1 MIEFEGVYKAYKS
14 KSVLYD
20 INMEIRS
27 DEIFVL
33 IGSSGCGKTTL
44 LKMINKLISFDRGD
58 IRIDGESINK
68 ISGTLLRRKI
78 GYVVQDGGLFP
89 HMTIGENIGVIP
101 KMLKQPQAQIE
112 QRVDELL
119 RMVNLEPNLYRDLYP
134 AQLSGGQKQRVG
146 VARAFSVNPDI
157 ILMDEPFS
165 ALDPVT
171 RNELQDEI
179 YNLQH
184 QFHKTIVFVTHDMD
198 EAIRLADRICIIQD
212 GRIVQLDTPE
222 QVLRHPASSYVEQFV
237 GKNRIWSSPEFIKA
251 GDIMEVDPCRISRG
265 RTAIQAVQSM
275 NHRKVDSALVTEG
288 RKLVGI
294 VRLKD
299 LRNFKD
305 YTIPLEHFISEDYRT
320 VYEDDSLQ
328 DIINTI
334 DYNQSGIIP
343 VITHEDELVG
353 YLTKS
358 SLLAT
363 LSKQYMDEGEE
374 GMLGV

>member
-265 RTAIQAVQSM
+265 RMAIQAVQSM

-343 VITHEDELVG
+343 VITHEEELVG

>member
-222 QVLRHPASSYVEQFV
+222 QVLRHPASSYVEDVYKRQAIP
-237 GKNRIWSSPEFIKA
+237 RWISSMRMGGPL
-251 GDIMEVDPCRISRG
+251 PLP
-265 RTAIQAVQSM
+265 TAWV
-275 NHRKVDSALVTEG
+275 KC
-288 RKLVGI
+288 
-294 VRLKD
+294 
-299 LRNFKD
+299 
-305 YTIPLEHFISEDYRT
+305 
-320 VYEDDSLQ
+320 
-328 DIINTI
+328 
-334 DYNQSGIIP
+334 
-343 VITHEDELVG
+343 
-353 YLTKS
+353 
-358 SLLAT
+358 
-363 LSKQYMDEGEE
+363 
-374 GMLGV
+374 

>member
-101 KMLKQPQAQIE
+101 QMLKQPQAQIE

-198 EAIRLADRICIIQD
+198 EAIRLADRICIIQG

-343 VITHEDELVG
+343 VITHDDELVG

>member
-1 MIEFEGVYKAYKS
+1 MIEFEGVYKAYKN

-68 ISGTLLRRKI
+68 INGTLLRRKI

-251 GDIMEVDPCRISRG
+251 GDIMEANPCRISRG

>member
-305 YTIPLEHFISEDYRT
+305 YTSPLEHFISEDYRT

>member
-101 KMLKQPQAQIE
+101 QMLKQPQAQIE

-198 EAIRLADRICIIQD
+198 EAIRLADRICIIQG